1 MSEGVDTS
9 PTDKPHRRQNL
20 LTGQWTLVAPD
31 RGKRPWLGDVEP
43 EVIEQQPAYDPKCA
57 LCPGNV
63 RASGIRNDDYRET
76 FVFDNDFAS
85 LQPDASV
92 PLGASHGL
100 LRAVSETGTCRVI
113 CFSPRH
119 DLSLASMG
127 GAAIRRIVDLWA
139 DQVAELSVSHQ
150 WVQVFENRGAEMGAS
165 NPHPHGQIWA
175 SSAMPTQELLEDT
188 LQLNHHVSTQRP
200 LLLEYVELEESERVR
215 VVVDNDEWLA
225 VVPYWAAWPFETLLL
240 PKRPVQR
247 LPDLAPTQRALL
259 ASGLEELLGGYDKLF
274 NRPFPYSMGWHGAPG
289 TRGAE
294 HWQLHAHFYPP
305 LLEARR
311 RKFMVGYELLAET
324 QRDLT
329 PEDAAQR
336 LRSASAGHT
345 VSS

>member
-1 MSEGVDTS
+1 MSEGADTS

-20 LTGQWTLVAPD
+20 LTGQWTLVAAD
-31 RGKRPWLGDVEP
+31 RGKRPWLGVVEP
-43 EVIEQQPAYDPKCA
+43 ELIEQQPAYDPKCA

-63 RASGIRNDDYRET
+63 RASGIRNADYRET
-76 FVFDNDFAS
+76 FVFTNDFAS
-85 LQPDASV
+85 LRPEGSALFDAR
-92 PLGASHGL
+92 HEL
-100 LRAVSETGTCRVI
+100 LRAVPETGICRVI

-139 DQVAELSVSHQ
+139 DQVAELSADHQ

-165 NPHPHGQIWA
+165 NLHPHGQVWA
-175 SSAMPTQELLEDT
+175 GSAIPTQAGLEDT
-188 LQLNHHVSTQRP
+188 LQLNHHVSTGRS
-200 LLLEYVELEESERVR
+200 LLLEYVELEESEKVR
-215 VVVDNDEWLA
+215 VVVDNEEWLA

-247 LPDLAPTQRALL
+247 LPDLSPTEREHL
-259 ASGLEELLGGYDKLF
+259 ASGLEELLTAYDNLF
-274 NRPFPYSMGWHGAPG
+274 NRAFPYSMGWHGAPG
-289 TRGAE
+289 TREAE

-305 LLEARR
+305 LLEAQR

-329 PEDAAQR
+329 PEDAAHR
-336 LRSASAGHT
+336 LRSVTAGHT

>member
-1 MSEGVDTS
+1 MV
-9 PTDKPHRRQNL
+9 
-20 LTGQWTLVAPD
+20 
-31 RGKRPWLGDVEP
+31 
-43 EVIEQQPAYDPKCA
+43 EQQPAYDPKCA

-63 RASGIRNDDYRET
+63 RATGIRNADYQET
-76 FVFDNDFAS
+76 FVFTNDFAS
-85 LQPDASV
+85 LRPEASIPNEV
-92 PLGASHGL
+92 SHRL

-127 GAAIRRIVDLWA
+127 RAAIRRIVDLWA

-175 SSAMPTQELLEDT
+175 GSAIPTQALLEDT
-188 LQLNHHVSTQRP
+188 MQLNHHVSTQRP
-200 LLLEYVELEESERVR
+200 LLLEYVELEEAERAR

-225 VVPYWAAWPFETLLL
+225 VVPYWAAWPFETLLI
-240 PKRPVQR
+240 PKSPVQR
-247 LPDLAPTQRALL
+247 LPDLTTAQRALL
-259 ASGLEELLGGYDKLF
+259 ASGLEELLAAYDNLF
-274 NRPFPYSMGWHGAPG
+274 KRAFPYSMGWHGAPG
-289 TRGAE
+289 TRAAE

-305 LLEARR
+305 LLEAQR

-336 LRSASAGHT
+336 LRSAAPAHT
-345 VSS
+345 MSS